1 MVVCPPTL
9 PPVPVELVLVVD
21 EVLFP
26 EAVVLL
32 VELVLVVLPLPE
44 VPVEDVLDV
53 LVVLDVPLPVV
64 LLVELVELVEPVLP
78 VPEAVLFPD
87 VLLADVVFEP
97 EADDPFVVDL
107 LLSTESVTFTLAS

>member
-1 MVVCPPTL
+1 M
-9 PPVPVELVLVVD
+9 
-21 EVLFP
+21 LFP
-26 EAVVLL
+26 EAVAVVLL
-32 VELVLVVLPLPE
+32 VELVLVVLPFPE
-44 VPVEDVLDV
+44 VPVEDVLDVPVVLDV

-97 EADDPFVVDL
+97 EADDPFVADL